1 MAVEPGTAAEREGHA
16 PVPTIEIGAVPRF
29 THDGIVAF
37 VAEAFSAAGLDATDA
52 REAAEFLTLAD
63 LRGVESHGVARLPGY
78 ISRLK
83 AGLINP
89 HAELVVVQEWPST
102 LAFDARNGL
111 GLTMGRRAMTRTI
124 AKAEES
130 GICLTTVR
138 NSNHFGIAGSY
149 ALMAAERG
157 LGGMAMTNASRLVV
171 PTFSR
176 APMLGTNP
184 IAFAVP
190 TGSGRPFILDMSTS
204 TVAWG
209 KIEIARRAGLP
220 IPEGWA
226 LDKDGN
232 PTTDPRS
239 VAGLMPLGGPREQS
253 GHKGYGLGVMVEV
266 LTAMLAGSAWSY
278 DIGRTTTSAGYS
290 SPSGIGHCFLAWRID
305 AFRDPAEFGAA
316 MDAMLGEL
324 RAAPLA
330 EGVRAAGVLAPG
342 DPEAESEAVNRAQGT
357 PVRAEV
363 LAELAEMAA
372 TVEILPLD
380 HPDRKALAG

>member
-1 MAVEPGTAAEREGHA
+1 MSAGTDAETGGRAA
-16 PVPTIEIGAVPRF
+16 VPTIAIGSVPRF
-29 THDGIVAF
+29 SQEGIVAF
-37 VAEAFSAAGLDATDA
+37 VADAFVAAGMDAVDA
-52 REAAEFLTLAD
+52 REAAVFVTLAD

-78 ISRLK
+78 INRLK
-83 AGLINP
+83 AGLIDA
-89 HAELVVVQEWPST
+89 HAEIAVVQEWPST
-102 LAFDARNGL
+102 LALDAQNGL
-111 GLTMGRRAMTRTI
+111 GLTMGRQAMVRTI

-149 ALMAAERG
+149 ALMAAEHG

-171 PTFSR
+171 PMFSK

-220 IPEGWA
+220 IPAGWA
-226 LDKDGN
+226 LDKAGQ
-232 PTTDPRS
+232 PTTDPGA
-239 VAGLMPLGGPREQS
+239 VGGLMPLGGPREQS

-278 DIGRTTTSAGYS
+278 DIGRTTSTAGYS
-290 SPSGIGHCFLAWRID
+290 SPGGIGHCFLAWRID
-305 AFRDPAEFGAA
+305 AFRDPAEFRAS
-316 MDAMLGEL
+316 MDAMIAEL

-330 EGVRAAGVLAPG
+330 EGVVAEHVMVPG
-342 DPEAESEAVNRAQGT
+342 DPEAESERVNREQGT

-363 LAELAEMAA
+363 LVELAEMAA
-372 TVEILPLD
+372 TVDILPLD
-380 HPDRKALAG
+380 HPDRAAAVG